1 MPTRRCHS
9 IVAAKDGLLGRLGEG
24 QKQRYWAQLGK
35 ALRSR
40 ARSQAS
46 PLLQQPRPASRV
58 LYESKDGLVLGF
70 FVAAKE
76 PVAVA
81 RMIARAIAVLVNM
94 VVSPACAVMHTV
106 LVCARILFVGTRG
119 VNQPDVLPNRSLQR
133 PAGCGKALWPRTF
146 GALGGIQKGGSSVL
160 GLKYSPG
167 AKKSA
172 AGSGGRAGR
181 ARSRSGDGEGWGRD
195 RGRVAPC
202 RFLHSARG
210 GSGNRR
216 TRIAERDPDVR
227 VALRLAFH
235 KAVTGLRPE
244 QDLILLIVEDELALV
259 GLDGEHRVAFALL
272 VAHHRD
278 QQRLSGPSGLHQHPA
293 LEQDIIL
300 AVAEAVIGIAPAL
313 DHAPVI

>member
-94 VVSPACAVMHTV
+94 VVSPACAVKHTV

-119 VNQPDVLPNRSLQR
+119 VNQPDVLPNRSLKR
-133 PAGCGKALWPRTF
+133 PARCEKAL
-146 GALGGIQKGGSSVL
+146 
-160 GLKYSPG
+160 
-167 AKKSA
+167 SA
-172 AGSGGRAGR
+172 AHFWRLAQHAGGGCFGPGTEVF
-181 ARSRSGDGEGWGRD
+181 SRQ
-195 RGRVAPC
+195 
-202 RFLHSARG
+202 
-210 GSGNRR
+210 RR
-216 TRIAERDPDVR
+216 AERVEFHENPCGR
-227 VALRLAFH
+227 RPRL
-235 KAVTGLRPE
+235 
-244 QDLILLIVEDELALV
+244 D
-259 GLDGEHRVAFALL
+259 
-272 VAHHRD
+272 
-278 QQRLSGPSGLHQHPA
+278 S
-293 LEQDIIL
+293 
-300 AVAEAVIGIAPAL
+300 
-313 DHAPVI
+313 